1 MAIARLK
8 LDDQFSG
15 AAGKVGDSITRLKDG
30 MRLTAQEN
38 GRFTD
43 EMGKTVNGLKMIP
56 DKANMASSGAGGLSD
71 MLGKLTGTSAG
82 AMGSLEGMSGAIGGG
97 LAAIDPYSMAI
108 KAFEIEVM
116 ALVTVVVAAS
126 AALVGMM
133 GKAIEM
139 ADATDQITNTMQALT
154 GDGDAAV
161 AMISKLSAALPFAK
175 SKIKE
180 WAVALASGGLEGD
193 KLEASIKAVAAAAA
207 IMGES
212 GGAAAQNMLKMLVQD
227 NAAST
232 TLIKGLQEGSKKA
245 QVQMAAMGLQTKDL
259 AAALGMTEEQFKK
272 SKISADQM
280 GDAIRN
286 ALAKKG
292 AASLD
297 DMSKD
302 LDTTIT
308 KLKEGISSAFSGL
321 NKDIDPFLFA
331 VKDLA
336 KAFFAGGEGAGAMKS
351 IVHGI
356 LIPSF
361 KIATMAVKGLVVV
374 VNTLI
379 NWFLRAAIAFNR
391 FKQTAVGAAIIK
403 GILVAVAAAAI
414 VLGVVI
420 LLIGG
425 VIAGAVGLMVM
436 MFAAI
441 PIAIGLVVAAFAALV
456 AGVTWLNGVLG
467 NFVGSAWAMLSGW
480 AAGAVDAAG
489 NFISGLAG
497 GIASGAGIVYDAI
510 KTLASGA
517 IGTLKSALGIASPS
531 KVMIG
536 MGKFTGAGMAEGLK
550 QSQGNVSA
558 AAGGMGGAAA
568 SGAASG
574 ASGGKGGGKGA
585 TINVAPG
592 AIVING
598 AGSSGEALTLT
609 ESALALL
616 LERVALS
623 RGLVT
628 P

>member
-1 MAIARLK
+1 
-8 LDDQFSG
+8 
-15 AAGKVGDSITRLKDG
+15 
-30 MRLTAQEN
+30 
-38 GRFTD
+38 
-43 EMGKTVNGLKMIP
+43 
-56 DKANMASSGAGGLSD
+56 
-71 MLGKLTGTSAG
+71 
-82 AMGSLEGMSGAIGGG
+82 
-97 LAAIDPYSMAI
+97 
-108 KAFEIEVM
+108 
-116 ALVTVVVAAS
+116 
-126 AALVGMM
+126 
-133 GKAIEM
+133 
-139 ADATDQITNTMQALT
+139 
-154 GDGDAAV
+154 
-161 AMISKLSAALPFAK
+161 
-175 SKIKE
+175 
-180 WAVALASGGLEGD
+180 
-193 KLEASIKAVAAAAA
+193 
-207 IMGES
+207 
-212 GGAAAQNMLKMLVQD
+212 
-227 NAAST
+227 
-232 TLIKGLQEGSKKA
+232 
-245 QVQMAAMGLQTKDL
+245 
-259 AAALGMTEEQFKK
+259 
-272 SKISADQM
+272 
-280 GDAIRN
+280 
-286 ALAKKG
+286 
-292 AASLD
+292 
-297 DMSKD
+297 
-302 LDTTIT
+302 
-308 KLKEGISSAFSGL
+308 
-321 NKDIDPFLFA
+321 
-331 VKDLA
+331 
-336 KAFFAGGEGAGAMKS
+336 
-351 IVHGI
+351 
-356 LIPSF
+356 
-361 KIATMAVKGLVVV
+361 MAVKGLVVV